1 LGHGSGFKETEGW
14 AMLSPMTPDGER
26 QFVLG
31 VDLDGVVANFYAG
44 MRPIAA
50 EWLGVSVESLTPDPS
65 YGLDEWNLTSAGT
78 YDDLHRFAVT
88 QRNLFRELAPIVGAA
103 AALRRLSQRQIRVRI
118 ITHRL
123 FIKYFHEEAVQ
134 QTVAWLEHHGVPYW
148 DLCFMKD
155 KAAVG
160 ADLYIEDSPT
170 NVQALRAE
178 GHPTIVFTNSTNL
191 GLDEPRAGTWDDV
204 ERLVLAEQRRWAA
217 RTAPKQLPGG

>member
-1 LGHGSGFKETEGW
+1 MLRVMANQAESEG
-14 AMLSPMTPDGER
+14 

-44 MRPIAA
+44 IRPIAA
-50 EWLGVSVESLTPDPS
+50 EWLGVPIESLTPDPG
-65 YGLDEWNLTSAGT
+65 YGLEDWNLGSVGT

-88 QRNLFRELAPIVGAA
+88 QRNLFRELTPMPGAA
-103 AALRRLSQRQIRVRI
+103 AGLRRLSQREIRIRI

-123 FIKYFHEEAVQ
+123 YIKYFHQEAVQ
-134 QTVAWLEHHGVPYW
+134 QTVAWLEHHGIPYW

-170 NVQALRAE
+170 NVRALRAD
-178 GHPTIVFTNSTNL
+178 GHPTIVFANSTNV
-191 GLDEPRAGTWDDV
+191 GLEEPRARTWNEV
-204 ERLVLAEQRRWAA
+204 ERMVIDEHQRWAS
-217 RTAPKQLPGG
+217 RNPPRQLPGS